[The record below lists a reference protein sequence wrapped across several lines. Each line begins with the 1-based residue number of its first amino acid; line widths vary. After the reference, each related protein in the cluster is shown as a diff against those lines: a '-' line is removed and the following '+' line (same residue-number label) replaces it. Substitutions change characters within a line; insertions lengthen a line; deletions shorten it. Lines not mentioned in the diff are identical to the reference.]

1 MEQAARHRARQH
13 TALAQLRH
21 TRGCKRRCRGR
32 QRHRRRPTAEAQF
45 SERKGPSFSLLL
57 TDLKAPNAHIS
68 LLERVGVFTN
78 SNGTQAAQRR
88 RTMHTLRAELE
99 FSETWRL

>member
-32 QRHRRRPTAEAQF
+32 QRRRRAPARTDQRRGEATAAEAG
-45 SERKGPSFSLLL
+45 R
-57 TDLKAPNAHIS
+57 AC
-68 LLERVGVFTN
+68 RVG
-78 SNGTQAAQRR
+78 GAEEEQASDEGGEQRVEQRQRR
-88 RTMHTLRAELE
+88 QEGRP
-99 FSETWRL
+99 